1 MNEVS
6 TLMHHR
12 STESKFCISCKQ
24 QTLVHTAMQKTIQ
37 KCMLILGAGK
47 WSCFFLI
54 IFFAS
59 SMVHPVL
66 LTR

>member
-6 TLMHHR
+6 TLMHHQ
-12 STESKFCISCKQ
+12 STESKFILCKQ
-24 QTLVHTAMQKTIQ
+24 QTLVHTAMRKTIQ

-54 IFFAS
+54 IFFLHLAWCR
-59 SMVHPVL
+59 L
-66 LTR
+66 FC